1 MLPRYRHTAANAG
14 QNMENVNRHQYRIH
28 CDCGAVEVEMTGTP
42 RVRAFCHCEDCR
54 ALLDVPY
61 HSVTAWD
68 PDQVNV
74 TRGNGETVEYKHPT
88 LDMTRVFCRHCGET
102 VYNTNAM
109 GWKLVSQL
117 LIRKC
122 NDGDLPDELRSNA
135 HFYYDRRIIDIDD
148 PLPKN

>member
-1 MLPRYRHTAANAG
+1 MSD
-14 QNMENVNRHQYRIH
+14 QYKVH
-28 CDCGAVEVEMTGTP
+28 CDCGAVELEMIGTP
-42 RVRAFCHCEDCR
+42 IVHAYCHCEDCR
-54 ALLDVPY
+54 DLLDVPY

-68 PDQVNV
+68 SENINFISGAEH
-74 TRGNGETVEYKHPT
+74 TIEYKHPT
-88 LDMTRVFCRHCGET
+88 LEMTRVFCKRCGET

-122 NDGDLPDELRSNA
+122 NNGELPDELRSNA

-148 PLPKN
+148 HIPKHT